1 VNAASAFQP
10 LAADSPRR
18 GLAPRSPRQIRAVL
32 HRRRQTAWRARPRAL
47 SARIA
52 RPVGVSWPRARRQVG
67 NRDTRSCS
75 ATDPRAGFPVRP
87 SRTSLTTRLSGGQ
100 PGDPPIPECP
110 DSQLATSW
118 SRRTDV
124 AIPAGTPVCRWP
136 RDTPASAELYD
147 PSARTFTATG
157 SMTGGRADHT
167 ATLLPNGKVLIA
179 GGLGNSF
186 NYGDPQNVRSGSR
199 SSGD

>member
-1 VNAASAFQP
+1 MAVNAASAFQP

-47 SARIA
+47 SARIV

-75 ATDPRAGFPVRP
+75 ATDPRAGLPVRP

-124 AIPAGTPVCRWP
+124 AILSGTPLCRWP
-136 RDTPASAELYD
+136 RLPERKLASAQAPPPD
-147 PSARTFTATG
+147 QSQAHAAPAGRRRDSRPPGGAAGAAR
-157 SMTGGRADHT
+157 RA
-167 ATLLPNGKVLIA
+167 
-179 GGLGNSF
+179 
-186 NYGDPQNVRSGSR
+186 
-199 SSGD
+199 